1 MHQHLVFFK
10 LSWLSNWVSDTFSDL
25 QSLQTN
31 SLCSLFILSH
41 ITGSITATLETE
53 GDSQHFLTLLDQD
66 QWPMA
71 MTITPT
77 QKMRVRNIVV
87 WKVYFITP
95 RMIKVHNRIWSFQL
109 SCEELVI
116 VFLRRYEECLDY
128 MDGTQNLCF
137 HVVMLS
143 WLERRWLLKKTDVVT
158 HEKVRLA
165 KQNRFWEKWKS
176 FDNYMRGG
184 HEDNDCSKCCENC
197 EENKAQ
203 AVKHLWYIVL
213 V

>member
-1 MHQHLVFFK
+1 MNFFSFF
-10 LSWLSNWVSDTFSDL
+10 LSW
-25 QSLQTN
+25 
-31 SLCSLFILSH
+31 FILNS
-41 ITGSITATLETE
+41 
-53 GDSQHFLTLLDQD
+53 
-66 QWPMA
+66 
-71 MTITPT
+71 PT
-77 QKMRVRNIVV
+77 KLPKTNPKNARKRNIVV

-128 MDGTQNLCF
+128 MGPKIF
-137 HVVMLS
+137 VVAS
-143 WLERRWLLKKTDVVT
+143 WPESRWLLKKTDVVT

-203 AVKHLWYIVL
+203 AVKHL
-213 V
+213 